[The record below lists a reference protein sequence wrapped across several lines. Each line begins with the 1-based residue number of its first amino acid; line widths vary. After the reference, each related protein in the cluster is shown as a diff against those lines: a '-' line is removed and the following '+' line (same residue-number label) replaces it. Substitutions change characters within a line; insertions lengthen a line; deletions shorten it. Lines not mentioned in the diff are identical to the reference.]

1 MKFRL
6 NENSLFAV
14 LLRSPFW
21 ISLAAAAGA
30 FALMRFFLPTPFAA
44 FAALPFIVIAC
55 VAGWRQLR
63 TPSARRIAAR
73 LEAIRAMSHEEFA
86 AALEE
91 GFRRE
96 GYEVSRI
103 RGPGR
108 GAGADLELSR
118 AGRVSLVA
126 YRRWKAT
133 RTGAEPL
140 REVHAAASA
149 RDAAEC
155 IYVAAGEVTNKAR
168 GFAAEKNI
176 RLVGDAELVKMLG
189 RNTWMKPG

>member
-21 ISLAAAAGA
+21 ISLAAAGGV
-30 FALMRFFLPTPFAA
+30 FALGRFFLPASYAA
-44 FAALPFIVIAC
+44 FGALPFVVIAC

-63 TPSARRIAAR
+63 TPSAKRVAAC
-73 LEAIRAMSHEEFA
+73 LEAIRAMPHEEFA

-91 GFRRE
+91 GFRRQ

-126 YRRWKAT
+126 YRRGKAAG
-133 RTGAEPL
+133 TGAEP
-140 REVHAAASA
+140 
-149 RDAAEC
+149 
-155 IYVAAGEVTNKAR
+155 
-168 GFAAEKNI
+168 
-176 RLVGDAELVKMLG
+176 
-189 RNTWMKPG
+189 

>member
-63 TPSARRIAAR
+63 TPSARRVAAR
-73 LEAIRAMSHEEFA
+73 LEAIRAMPHEEFA

-91 GFRRE
+91 GFRRQ

-103 RGPGR
+103 RAP
-108 GAGADLELSR
+108 GADLELSR

-140 REVHAAASA
+140 REVHAAANA

-155 IYVAAGEVTNKAR
+155 IYVAAGEVTEKAR
-168 GFAAEKNI
+168 GFAAEKRI
-176 RLVGDAELVKMLG
+176 RMVGDAELVKLLG

>member
-21 ISLAAAAGA
+21 ISLAAAAGV
-30 FALMRFFLPTPFAA
+30 FALTRFFLPASFAA
-44 FAALPFIVIAC
+44 FAALPFVVIAC

-63 TPSARRIAAR
+63 TPSARRVAAR

-91 GFRRE
+91 GFRRQ
-96 GYEVSRI
+96 GYEVTHA
-103 RGPGR
+103 R

-126 YRRWKAT
+126 YRRWKVM

-140 REVHAAASA
+140 REAHAAANA

-155 IYVAAGEVTNKAR
+155 IYVAAGEVTDKAR

-176 RLVGDAELVKMLG
+176 RVVGDAELVKMLG
-189 RNTWMKPG
+189 R